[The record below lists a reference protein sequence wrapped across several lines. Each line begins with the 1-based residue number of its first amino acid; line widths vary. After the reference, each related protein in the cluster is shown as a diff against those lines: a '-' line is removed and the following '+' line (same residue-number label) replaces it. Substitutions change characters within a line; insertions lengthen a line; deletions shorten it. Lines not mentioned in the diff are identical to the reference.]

1 MTRICA
7 IEQLD
12 VEGLKTP
19 QPARNVEAADC
30 SKAFEPDSGNRIRFA
45 GGLQQRRSSAQA
57 FGLQNSD
64 LWRQRAEMDSQGT
77 FKRNCINKLA
87 NGRVIDFRFA

>member
-7 IEQLD
+7 IERVD
-12 VEGLKTP
+12 VKDLKTP
-19 QPARNVEAADC
+19 QPARNVDAAAC
-30 SKAFEPDSGNRIRFA
+30 SKAFEPDSGNRIQFA
-45 GGLQQRRSSAQA
+45 DGLQQRRSSAQA

-87 NGRVIDFRFA
+87 HRRVIDFRFA